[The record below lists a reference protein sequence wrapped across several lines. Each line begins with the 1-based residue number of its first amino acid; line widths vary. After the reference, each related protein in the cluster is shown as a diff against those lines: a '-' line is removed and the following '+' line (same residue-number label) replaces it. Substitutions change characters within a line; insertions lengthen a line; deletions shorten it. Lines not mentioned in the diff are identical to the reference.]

1 METQFINAELQII
14 DDLIKHIGSATSERE
29 EEEEEEEEK
38 EECFRRILGV
48 VNKAIEIGATP
59 DFNKSSLFALACER
73 DASLVK
79 MMIQHGAFPNSRISV
94 GWELRRPLNIASEEG
109 AMEVVKVLVENG
121 ADVNGTDASEHVR
134 WWPLLLACRGGYFGV
149 ATFLLQRGSK
159 VDLAFISSLCLIFL
173 HT

>member
-1 METQFINAELQII
+1 M
-14 DDLIKHIGSATSERE
+14 
-29 EEEEEEEEK
+29 
-38 EECFRRILGV
+38 
-48 VNKAIEIGATP
+48 NKAIEIGATP

-94 GWELRRPLNIASEEG
+94 GWELRRPLNIASEQG

-159 VDLAFISSLCLIFL
+159 VDFVFFSSPLFNFFISLIPLFLPPLLIYIFFIQFYFYFIYILIGTRPVIRCPTTASSLYMSA
-173 HT
+173 